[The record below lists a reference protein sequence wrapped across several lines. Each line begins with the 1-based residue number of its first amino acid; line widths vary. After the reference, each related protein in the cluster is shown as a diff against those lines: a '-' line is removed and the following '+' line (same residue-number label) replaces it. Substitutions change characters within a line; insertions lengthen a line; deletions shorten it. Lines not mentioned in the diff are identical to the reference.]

1 MVPPLV
7 DFQMH
12 YFESDLLHPTKSFL
26 RTSQSQ
32 LGVPPRNKWVVYKAY
47 YGPFVLGSGCYR
59 CGFFGDYVPFSFAK
73 KEPSHAHP
81 SRTPWPISSH
91 LTFVI
96 R

>member
-12 YFESDLLHPTKSFL
+12 YIELDLLQPTKPYL
-26 RTSQSQ
+26 RPFQGH
-32 LGVPPRNKWVVYKAY
+32 LGVPPRNKWVVYEPNY
-47 YGPFVLGSGCYR
+47 SPFVRGQAATGAV
-59 CGFFGDYVPFSFAK
+59 FFGDYVPFSFAK